1 MKITIRLAVAVLT
14 AIGLL
19 SGCATNP
26 DGTSMSLSERW
37 KAMAERQ
44 DAAAR
49 AFVSAD

>member
-1 MKITIRLAVAVLT
+1 MKITIRLVVAALA

-19 SGCATNP
+19 SGCATNA

-37 KAMAERQ
+37 KAMADRQ

-49 AFVSAD
+49 AFVASD